1 MLLGKIVG
9 SAVATRKYE
18 GLQGAKLLVVQPLD
32 KHLRA
37 RHWRGCGVCVPLRS
51 LGPVLRPAGGS

>member
-32 KHLRA
+32 KHLHA
-37 RHWRGCGVCVPLRS
+37 RGAS
-51 LGPVLRPAGGS
+51 AGGRGYRTPERGAG